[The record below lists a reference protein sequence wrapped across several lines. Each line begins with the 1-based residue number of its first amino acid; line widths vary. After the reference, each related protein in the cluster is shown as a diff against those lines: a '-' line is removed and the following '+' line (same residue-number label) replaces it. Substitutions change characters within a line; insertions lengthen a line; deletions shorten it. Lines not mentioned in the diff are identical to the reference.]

1 MFSRKCATL
10 FDELTRPSSMH
21 MLYSR
26 SVNNLVQNGNVDAS
40 LTSDDSATR
49 IGIASDGTWL
59 FDNSYSAAEQ
69 TFDLTAGDK
78 IYVRTEL
85 ESSSIG
91 RIMLQRLLHS
101 DGSYV
106 TGTTVSDSLIL
117 SDIITV
123 GTSGLHNFKVMES
136 TSGLVVRKTQLLIDL
151 TDAFGTGNEPTKEVL
166 EAWLSEQPNSWF
178 DSYATCALKPL
189 QWF

>member
-59 FDNSYSAAEQ
+59 FDNAYSAAEQ

-85 ESSSIG
+85 ECSSIG
-91 RIMLQRLLHS
+91 RIMLQRLLRLLPHS
-101 DGSYV
+101 D
-106 TGTTVSDSLIL
+106 
-117 SDIITV
+117 
-123 GTSGLHNFKVMES
+123 
-136 TSGLVVRKTQLLIDL
+136 
-151 TDAFGTGNEPTKEVL
+151 
-166 EAWLSEQPNSWF
+166 
-178 DSYATCALKPL
+178 
-189 QWF
+189 